1 MSEAGRAPPRS
12 TRFES
17 QSSSAAAQLLML
29 AALDAAHARA
39 SPAAAASLAWVR
51 LG

>member
-17 QSSSAAAQLLML
+17 QSSSAAAQLLL

-39 SPAAAASLAWVR
+39 SPAAAASLAWV
-51 LG
+51 